1 MLKDIKCSII
11 SNIKADL
18 DLEFIY
24 SEEAKA
30 YKCVPNIIEL
40 PGNNK
45 HIMFSVVPQGRNVV
59 LEIVPILTSQPVKIG
74 SSVLVVNIPFVN
86 NYGHILHDVL
96 PKLIR
101 LDSCQAHCRIIISS
115 SPLLEQIIETLQ
127 IKFSDR
133 LVFVNNRIDFNC
145 DHLTYRSDP
154 AFHIRDINST
164 RLFKKRVEEFIQNN
178 IQTTKRNR
186 LIYYK
191 REGRDVCHNRLMD
204 SQNENDIIELLKH
217 YAYQNGLEFTL
228 FNGLKNGSTMPHIE
242 QIKLFREARVV
253 VGAHGSG
260 LANLVWCDPN
270 NQCRVC
276 ELTSGTEVQVWGR
289 VFNKNYN
296 FLYGGMLGDFI
307 DYSLIPFTKESNT
320 NTTYIDINN
329 LKKFLT

>member
-1 MLKDIKCSII
+1 MLKDIKCNII

-24 SEEAKA
+24 SEED
-30 YKCVPNIIEL
+30 YKYVPSVIEL

-45 HIMFSVVPQGRNVV
+45 HIMFSVVPRSRSVV
-59 LEIVPILTSQPVKIG
+59 LEVVPILTPQPVKIG

-96 PKLIR
+96 PKLMM
-101 LDSCQAHCRIIISS
+101 LDSCQKYCKIITSS
-115 SPLLEQIIETLQ
+115 SPLLEQIIKTLQ
-127 IKFSDR
+127 IKFSDK
-133 LVFVNNRIDFNC
+133 LVFVNNRVDFNC
-145 DHLTYRSDP
+145 DQVTYRSDP

-164 RLFKKRVEEFIQNN
+164 RLFKKRVEEFIQSN

-204 SQNENDIIELLKH
+204 LQNENDIIELLKL
-217 YAYQNGLEFTL
+217 YADQNGLEFTL
-228 FNGLKNGSTMPHIE
+228 FNGLINGDTMPHIE
-242 QIKLFREARVV
+242 QIKLFREAKVV

-270 NQCRVC
+270 NQCMVC
-276 ELTSGTEVQVWGR
+276 ELTSGVEVQVWGR
-289 VFNKNYN
+289 VFDKNYN
-296 FLYGGMLGDFI
+296 SLYGNMLGDYI
-307 DYSLIPFTKESNT
+307 DYNLIPFTREST
-320 NTTYIDINN
+320 TEITYIDIDN
-329 LKKFLT
+329 LKKFLK